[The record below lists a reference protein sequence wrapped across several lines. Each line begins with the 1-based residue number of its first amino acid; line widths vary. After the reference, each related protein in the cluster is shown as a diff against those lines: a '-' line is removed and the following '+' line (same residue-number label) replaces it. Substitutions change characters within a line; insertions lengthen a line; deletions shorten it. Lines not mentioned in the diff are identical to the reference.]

1 MFLTYTITKKEHK
14 FTKERGEMRV
24 RNQPTLIARA

>member
-1 MFLTYTITKKEHK
+1 MFLIYAITKKA
-14 FTKERGEMRV
+14 TKNDEGKGEMRV